1 MPGTGRQFPPFV
13 APMLATPARQL
24 PEDADQW
31 TAEVKWDGTRAIVAV
46 TAGQVRI
53 WSRAGRDVTAAYP
66 ELAALGAAAR
76 RKTLLLD
83 AEVVA
88 LSGARPDFTRL
99 QRRMRDGRPPVRL
112 VSAVPVTL
120 IVFDLLRVGARSLL
134 GNPHAQRRSLLD
146 DLGLQAPGTVQV
158 PPAFPGDAAALRRAS
173 RDEGY
178 EGIVLKRP
186 GSNYAPGHR
195 SASWLKIR
203 NIRAADVLVGGWL
216 PGAGR
221 RARLP
226 GSLLVGLPGQAGLE
240 YAGSVGTGFTEA
252 ALRELAGLLA
262 GLEQAG
268 SPFAGPLPPSVV
280 RQARWVRPALAAEVA
295 YLERT
300 PSGRLRQPV
309 WRGLR
314 SS

>member
-13 APMLATPARQL
+13 APMLATPAPEL
-24 PEDADQW
+24 PADADQW
-31 TAEVKWDGTRAIVAV
+31 TAEVKWDGMRAIAAVAG
-46 TAGQVRI
+46 GQVRI

-66 ELAALGAAAR
+66 ELAALETAAR
-76 RKTLLLD
+76 RRTLLLD

-99 QRRMRDGRPPVRL
+99 QHRMLTGRPSVPL
-112 VSAVPVTL
+112 LTAVPVTL
-120 IVFDLLRVGARSLL
+120 IVFDLLRIGARSLL
-134 GNPHAQRRSLLD
+134 HNPHAQRRALLD
-146 DLGLQAPGTVQV
+146 DLGLQVPGAIQV
-158 PPAFPGDAAALRRAS
+158 PPAFPGDAAALLRAS
-173 RDEGY
+173 REQGY
-178 EGIVLKRP
+178 EGIILKRP
-186 GSNYAPGHR
+186 GSFYTPGRR
-195 SASWLKIR
+195 SASWMKIR

-216 PGAGR
+216 PGAGQ

-226 GSLLVGLPGQAGLE
+226 GSLLVGLPGKAGLE
-240 YAGSVGTGFTEA
+240 YAGSVGTGFTQA
-252 ALRELAGLLA
+252 ALRELASLLSD
-262 GLEQAG
+262 LEQPV
-268 SPFAGPLPPSVV
+268 SPFADALPPSIA
-280 RQARWVRPALAAEVA
+280 RHARWVRPALAAEVA

>member
-24 PEDADQW
+24 PADAGQW

-46 TAGQVRI
+46 TGGQVRI
-53 WSRAGRDVTAAYP
+53 WSRAGRDATAAYP
-66 ELAALGAAAR
+66 ELGVLGTVAGR
-76 RKTLLLD
+76 RTLILD
-83 AEVVA
+83 AEIVA

-99 QRRMRDGRPPVRL
+99 QRRMLAGHPSARL
-112 VSAVPVTL
+112 VSAVPITI
-120 IVFDLLRVGARSLL
+120 IVFDLLRIGARSLL
-134 GNPHAQRRSLLD
+134 DNPHAQRRALLD
-146 DLGLQAPGTVQV
+146 DLGLQVPGTVQV
-158 PPAFPGDAAALRRAS
+158 PPAFPGDATALLRAS
-173 RDEGY
+173 RDQGY

-186 GSNYAPGHR
+186 GSYYIPGR
-195 SASWLKIR
+195 RAASWLKIR
-203 NIRAADVLVGGWL
+203 NIQAADVLVGGWL

-240 YAGSVGTGFTEA
+240 YVGSVGKGFTEA
-252 ALRELAGLLA
+252 ALRELASLLA
-262 GLEQAG
+262 DLEQPG
-268 SPFAGPLPPSVV
+268 SPFNGPLPSSVA
-280 RQARWVRPALAAEVA
+280 RHARWVRPALAAEVG